1 MSKLSLGPVGVALN
15 VSADDTYL
23 REAAEAEQLGYSAI
37 WLPGGQIDSL
47 DRIAKIVGATK
58 SVPVVPGIIPL
69 DVYRAAA
76 VVQLYAQLQASAP
89 DRFVVGLG
97 GPQQPRPLRPLGDY
111 LDELDRAEPPVPA
124 GRRILAA
131 LGPRKLELARDRAA
145 GAVALLVTPA
155 YTRQARRVLGGQP
168 TLVINQMLV
177 FDTDAARA
185 RQAARVP
192 LSFLSGV
199 SGYRANFARMGF
211 TDRDVADLSD
221 GLVDEL
227 VIWGDADKIGARVSE
242 HLDAGADQ
250 VALTIL
256 NSGGQPGPIEVARE
270 LAGRLP
276 ADLRPGHDGGDGIR

>member
-1 MSKLSLGPVGVALN
+1 MSKLSLGPVGMALN

-23 REAAEAEQLGYSAI
+23 SEAAEVEELGYSAI

-47 DRIAKIVGATK
+47 DRIAKIVGATT

-69 DVYRAAA
+69 DVYPAAA
-76 VVQLYAQLQASAP
+76 VVQLHAQLQASAP
-89 DRFVVGLG
+89 DRFLVGLG
-97 GPQQPRPLRPLGDY
+97 GPQRPRPLGPLNDY
-111 LDELDRAEPPVPA
+111 LDALDQAEPPVPA

-155 YTRQARRVLGGQP
+155 YTGQARRILGRESA
-168 TLVINQMLV
+168 LIINQMMVL
-177 FDTDAARA
+177 DTDAARA
-185 RQAARVP
+185 RQVARGP

-211 TDRDVADLSD
+211 TERDIAGLSD
-221 GLVDEL
+221 RLVDEL
-227 VIWGDADKIGARVSE
+227 VIWGSADKITARVSE
-242 HLDAGADQ
+242 HLEAGADQ
-250 VALTIL
+250 IALTVL
-256 NSGGQPGPIEVARE
+256 SQDGQPRPIEAARE

-276 ADLRPGHDGGDGIR
+276 R